1 MGSGWKMNKT
11 VKEAREYA
19 ARLAD
24 YLAGHPARA
33 RIFVVPPFTAL
44 QTVGQVLKDS
54 GVIVGAQN
62 MHWSDG
68 GAFTGEIS
76 PGMLRDVGVS
86 LVELG
91 HSERRAQFGE
101 TDETVNR
108 KVLAA
113 FQHTLRPLVCVG
125 ETAVERDG
133 NVGNDAVIR
142 QVTIALRDVPEDRV
156 QDVMFAYEP
165 VWAIGESGTPAEPAY
180 ANAMHGVIQTAVGQA
195 YGDRIASAVAVLY
208 GGSVEPGNVA
218 AFARQPLIDG
228 LFIGRASWDVTSFI
242 TCIQAFEGARR
253 GGQRLEATGSP

>member
-1 MGSGWKMNKT
+1 MNKT
-11 VKEAREYA
+11 VDEAKAYA
-19 ARLAD
+19 VRLAG
-24 YLAGHPARA
+24 YLAGHPVRA
-33 RIFVVPPFTAL
+33 RIFIVPPFTAL
-44 QTVGQVLKDS
+44 STVGPVLRDS
-54 GVIVGAQN
+54 GIILGAQN
-62 MHWSDG
+62 MHWRDG

-76 PGMLRDVGVS
+76 PAMLRDVGVR

-113 FQHTLRPLVCVG
+113 LQYELRPLVCVG
-125 ETAVERDG
+125 ETAAEREG
-133 NVGNDAVIR
+133 NVGHTVVTR
-142 QVTIALRDVPEDRV
+142 QVQIALHDVPAPRV

-180 ANAMHGVIQTAVGQA
+180 ANVMHGIIRTAVGQA
-195 YGDRIASAVAVLY
+195 YGDRTASTVAVLY

-228 LFIGRASWDVTSFI
+228 LFIGRASWDVASFVR
-242 TCIQAFEGARR
+242 CIQAFEGARQ
-253 GGQRLEATGSP
+253 GGQSLEATGSL